1 MIFNLSDSYCDK
13 IYSLAFFNLYDFQ
26 QKLQCD
32 HTKASALTSLLSS
45 TFSNCFSHKT
55 NVKTPTLPPHYL
67 LQIAHMQKME
77 KNFTQAWK
85 HTKTQD

>member
-1 MIFNLSDSYCDK
+1 M
-13 IYSLAFFNLYDFQ
+13 YSLAFFNLYDFQ

-67 LQIAHMQKME
+67 LQIAHMQKNGKE
-77 KNFTQAWK
+77 FYSGLKAHKNTRLNFNNHQF
-85 HTKTQD
+85 